1 MPLLTALALTI
12 RLYDLT
18 GLPAGTWQKAI
29 GVASTTLEQAGIDAQ
44 WVDCAAVAPA
54 GHCQEALTAVEL
66 VLRVRDAPLHR
77 GTQALGD
84 AIVDPR
90 AGRGTVATLYANRIA
105 ATAARSGVDT
115 SVVLGRAL
123 AHEVGHLL
131 LGNPSH
137 SPTGLMRA
145 HWTPVEF
152 STDAAQ
158 DWRFSDAEAA
168 IMRVGL
174 AHRAGF
180 SPKADGFTTLRV
192 PRCRPATTAGG
203 PRARM
208 RTGGLPSPCG
218 CSRASLSSPEPPP
231 WETSSGIPSVS
242 STPWQPEFSTVCSY

>member
-18 GLPAGTWQKAI
+18 GLPAGTWQDAI
-29 GVASTTLEQAGIDAQ
+29 GVASTTLQQAGIDAQ

-54 GHCQEALTAVEL
+54 SHCQEALTAAEL
-66 VLRVRDAPLHR
+66 VLRVRHAPLHR

-105 ATAARSGVDT
+105 ATAASSGVET

-145 HWTPVEF
+145 HWTPVEL
-152 STDAAQ
+152 SADAVQ

-168 IMRVGL
+168 VMRVGL
-174 AHRAGF
+174 ADRAG
-180 SPKADGFTTLRV
+180 SSSEAGGFTTVRV
-192 PRCRPATTAGG
+192 PRCRPAATARG

-208 RTGGLPSPCG
+208 RTGGPTSPCG

-231 WETSSGIPSVS
+231 SETPSGMPSVFN
-242 STPWQPEFSTVCSY
+242 TPWQPEFSTVCSY